1 MHSKYTEDGLQRKN
15 ALKLLQTSD
24 LPSTGSTDI
33 TLSQGLYVQ
42 DFVLLKGVL
51 PFIASVAGSAT
62 DIEEVTESLEGVPMR
77 SFKLRDNKGNYVMC
91 CAHGRQ
97 ADRELLR
104 NQLYIAFC
112 FATAQAGRNEG
123 PGQLWLY
130 DETHIVYLKQ
140 MVVLPGPRALMQLR
154 E

>member
-1 MHSKYTEDGLQRKN
+1 M
-15 ALKLLQTSD
+15 
-24 LPSTGSTDI
+24 
-33 TLSQGLYVQ
+33 
-42 DFVLLKGVL
+42 L
-51 PFIASVAGSAT
+51 PFTASVAGSVT
-62 DIEEVTESLEGVPMR
+62 DIEEVTESLDGVPMR

-97 ADRELLR
+97 ADNELLR
-104 NQLYIAFC
+104 NQLYIAIC

-140 MVVLPGPRALMQLR
+140 MVVLPAPRALM
-154 E
+154 